1 MSASFFA
8 EGFVLGISSGAT
20 CAGSCAP
27 FLLPYVLAEGETKQ
41 SKSIL
46 LLVRFLLGRFL
57 AYLLFG
63 IAAGWLGGHIKPHLS
78 QAVQNGTLAVASLFM
93 IAFAFS
99 RTSRGR
105 KICVWVVGTESKRRM
120 PFVFGFLLGL
130 NLCPPFL
137 VGVARLAEIGN
148 VWGGAIFFSAFFL
161 ATTIYIVPLFIVG
174 PFLATERLRRVGII
188 TSFLVGIWYLAVAA
202 LSSF

>member
-1 MSASFFA
+1 MIAQFFA

-20 CAGSCAP
+20 CVGSCAP
-27 FLLPYVLAEGETKQ
+27 FLLPYVLAEGESKY
-41 SKSIL
+41 SKSVL
-46 LLVRFLLGRFL
+46 LLARFLLGRFL

-63 IAAGWLGGHIKPHLS
+63 MAAGWLGGQIKPHLS

-99 RTSRGR
+99 RTSGGG
-105 KICVWVVGTESKRRM
+105 KICAWLAGAESKRRM

-137 VGVARLAEIGN
+137 VGVARLAEIGS

-161 ATTIYIVPLFIVG
+161 ATTIYIVPFFIAG
-174 PFLATERLRRVGII
+174 PFFATERLRRVGII
-188 TSFLVGIWYLAVAA
+188 ASFLVGIWYLALAA
-202 LSSF
+202 LSFF